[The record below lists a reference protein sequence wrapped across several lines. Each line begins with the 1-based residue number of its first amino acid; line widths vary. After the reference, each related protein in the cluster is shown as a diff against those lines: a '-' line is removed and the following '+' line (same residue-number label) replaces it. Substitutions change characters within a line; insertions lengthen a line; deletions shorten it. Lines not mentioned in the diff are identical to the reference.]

1 MPIPII
7 AGVVGL
13 GSMIGSAVG
22 GVANAAGNAVGD
34 LIQVLF
40 ALSKIMLRASLFLAA
55 ITAFIVVLNLAISG
69 FGIALNQSVLN
80 DLFAMIQMWLPFNLN
95 SLLIWITTSVIAYL
109 TYRIVLAGV
118 IWIHRVLG

>member
-1 MPIPII
+1 MALPAIL
-7 AGVVGL
+7 AGL
-13 GSMIGSAVG
+13 GAIVASGAGSMA
-22 GVANAAGNAVGD
+22 AAAGNAAGD
-34 LIQVLF
+34 LAVVAFNIG
-40 ALSKIMLRASLFLAA
+40 KILLRASLFLAA
-55 ITAFIVVLNLAISG
+55 VTAFIVVLNLAISG